1 MKLQFLKQD
10 AVDTLEKNIA
20 RNINHYKEKTNTWVY
35 DFFEEDPF
43 LDFKY
48 QVNDFELVIDLESRG
63 RMELENIKILYENMK
78 HISDSQA
85 TDKRLWVGLT
95 HGKFYDFV
103 RERWSY
109 DEKNMNKESII
120 QSRYFFSNK
129 SRALFRNTLSKLW
142 WVGRFTYDARKS
154 NPFELTEVL
163 GNRDISTRINDL
175 FTSNFSRNP
184 HVTRAFLATIKS
196 YEDRGIPIGGYTY
209 RKLVQYMNLYGGMTI
224 IDYLEE
230 EELME
235 VISSKIE
242 KLFKDPFNTD
252 AYVKNSFKTSNKLD
266 TNKNDINLN
275 KENKNTHENMN
286 IKQKN
291 IEKRTVQIG
300 DYITIKNLKDN
311 TTRQF
316 KMNLCKKGKTPE
328 VQSKCMNQSIGFT
341 FLYKNEKYELIKIDD
356 K

>member
-10 AVDTLEKNIA
+10 ALDTLEKNIGN
-20 RNINHYKEKTNTWVY
+20 NINHYREKTNDWIY
-35 DFFEEDPF
+35 DFFGEDPF

-48 QVNDFELVIDLESRG
+48 EVNDFELVIDLESRG
-63 RMELENIKILYENMK
+63 KMELENIKILYENMK

-95 HGKFYDFV
+95 HGTFYNFV

-109 DEKNMNKESII
+109 DEKNMSKESII

-129 SRALFRNTLSKLW
+129 ARGLFRNTLSKLW
-142 WVGRFTYDARKS
+142 WVGRFTYDERRE

-163 GNRDISTRINDL
+163 GNRDITTRISDL

-184 HVTRAFLATIKS
+184 YITRAFLSTIKK
-196 YEDRGIPIGGYTY
+196 YEDNDIPIGGYTY

-230 EELME
+230 EELIK
-235 VISSKIE
+235 VISNKIE
-242 KLFKDPFNTD
+242 KLLKDPSNTD
-252 AYVKNSFKTSNKLD
+252 GYVKQLLKTNNGLNYD
-266 TNKNDINLN
+266 TNNKIISNSNQEKQKIVKNTNSKQN
-275 KENKNTHENMN
+275 KEK
-286 IKQKN
+286 
-291 IEKRTVQIG
+291 KRTVQIG
-300 DYITIKNLKDN
+300 DYVVIKNLQDN
-311 TTRQF
+311 TTKEFIMQ
-316 KMNLCKKGKTPE
+316 LCKRVPE
-328 VQSKCMNQSIGFT
+328 VQSKCIGQTVGFV
-341 FLYKNEKYELIKIDD
+341 FLYENKQHEIVKIY